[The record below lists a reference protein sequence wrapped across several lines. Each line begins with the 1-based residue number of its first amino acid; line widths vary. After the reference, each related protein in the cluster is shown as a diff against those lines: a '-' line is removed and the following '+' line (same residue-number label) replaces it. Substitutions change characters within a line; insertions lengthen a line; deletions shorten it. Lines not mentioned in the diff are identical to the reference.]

1 MWDIEHVG
9 RVWTVGLQGI
19 EILSSIQKGSLAFL
33 ILYLPSFSG
42 GSDSKESSC
51 NVGDPGS
58 TPGSGRSPGEG
69 NGNPLQYSCLENSM
83 DRVAWWATLL
93 EFEESDRINACMQAI
108 KVNIRDVGLMFIIL
122 THTVPF

>member
-1 MWDIEHVG
+1 
-9 RVWTVGLQGI
+9 
-19 EILSSIQKGSLAFL
+19 
-33 ILYLPSFSG
+33 
-42 GSDSKESSC
+42 
-51 NVGDPGS
+51 
-58 TPGSGRSPGEG
+58 
-69 NGNPLQYSCLENSM
+69 M